1 MNKEWGV
8 LVYVFKRS
16 HDFVPFVSVY
26 ELDDDF
32 SMFHLKRIFEL
43 DTKAVI

>member
-1 MNKEWGV
+1 MFWFMFPRDHHE
-8 LVYVFKRS
+8 
-16 HDFVPFVSVY
+16 FVPFVCVY

-43 DTKAVI
+43 DAKAVI